1 MTWHETIAYI
11 RTQPAFQDLVRLA
24 YFDAEL
30 TNNVQ
35 LFGESEEFAATLQL
49 LQTWAPH
56 AKTLVDIG
64 AGNGIAA
71 VNFALQ
77 GYMVTAVEPD
87 PSDTVGRGAIAWLQH
102 FYRLANLTLCAST
115 AENLPL
121 PDNSVDIVYVRQA
134 MHHAAQLDEFMA
146 NCARVIKKG
155 GLCITVRDHV
165 VFDAADKAQFLAAH
179 PLHRYYGGEN
189 AFHPDE
195 YTHAMQQAG
204 LSVVQ
209 EFKHFDSV
217 INYYP
222 ASTDQITHHTAR
234 IDQMLRQAFQKKM
247 GVWAKIP
254 FLFRLYQLKNKQ
266 QYILDERKIPG
277 RMYSYICLK
286 K

>member
-35 LFGESEEFAATLQL
+35 LFGESEEYAATLQL

-121 PDNSVDIVYVRQA
+121 PDNSVDIVYIRQA
-134 MHHAAQLDEFMA
+134 MHHAA
-146 NCARVIKKG
+146 
-155 GLCITVRDHV
+155 
-165 VFDAADKAQFLAAH
+165 
-179 PLHRYYGGEN
+179 
-189 AFHPDE
+189 
-195 YTHAMQQAG
+195 
-204 LSVVQ
+204 
-209 EFKHFDSV
+209 
-217 INYYP
+217 
-222 ASTDQITHHTAR
+222 
-234 IDQMLRQAFQKKM
+234 
-247 GVWAKIP
+247 
-254 FLFRLYQLKNKQ
+254 
-266 QYILDERKIPG
+266 
-277 RMYSYICLK
+277 
-286 K
+286 